1 MDCYAFNRS
10 LAVSITHQLT
20 MSTVVRQ
27 AMHGETETYFA
38 YLSRSGQI
46 PCAIKTLIDRYH
58 ISIYDNVAELQW
70 VPPSDC
76 DAEEALVNFSTN
88 NNDDDVEP
96 AVPSPSQVQAA
107 DTAKLSP
114 SPTKVV
120 KLKFPSLTRRLS
132 KLGKRSSTDK
142 NKTPVESTPLTS
154 PSDSQLMETASSA
167 ETSMTT
173 VDDLNLQSPDTCTA
187 LNDQQKSKDQD
198 EQKDKYE
205 EGIIVEEKT

>member
-1 MDCYAFNRS
+1 M
-10 LAVSITHQLT
+10 SITRTLT
-20 MSTVVRQ
+20 MSTVVKQ

-46 PCAIKTLIDRYH
+46 PCAIKALIDRYH

-88 NNDDDVEP
+88 NNDDDVDP
-96 AVPSPSQVQAA
+96 AVQSPAQMPA

-173 VDDLNLQSPDTCTA
+173 VDDPNLQSPDTCTA

-205 EGIIVEEKT
+205 EGIIVVEET